1 MTHAIIRLQVHAID
15 AERLAAMRSAGS
27 DEQGNAFVS
36 ILAEGWEP
44 LRCCLQ
50 IAGLGE
56 DIALISYAPL
66 LQASPWREVGP
77 VFVHGTQCDGYQNSA
92 ELPEQLR
99 TGPRVL
105 RSYRANGSLDYDH
118 ITVVPDGEDIEP
130 SLDALLAAP
139 EVAEVHVRAY
149 GAQCFTYAVTR

>member
-1 MTHAIIRLQVHAID
+1 MAETITRLQVHAID
-15 AERLAAMRSAGS
+15 AERLAAMRLAGS
-27 DEQGNAFVS
+27 DEHGNAFVS
-36 ILAEGWEP
+36 IPAQGWEP

-50 IAGLGE
+50 RADLGE

-77 VFVHGTQCDGYQNSA
+77 VFVHSTQCDGYQNSA

-105 RSYRANGSLDYDH
+105 RSYRADGSLDYDH

-130 SLDALLAAP
+130 SLDALLAAA

>member
-1 MTHAIIRLQVHAID
+1 MTHTITRLQVHAID
-15 AERLAAMRSAGS
+15 AERLAAMRSIGS

-36 ILAEGWEP
+36 IPARGWEP

-50 IAGLGE
+50 IADPDEG
-56 DIALISYAPL
+56 ITLISYAPL
-66 LQASPWREVGP
+66 QQATPWREVGP
-77 VFVHGTQCDGYQNSA
+77 VFVHSTQCDGYQNPS
-92 ELPEQLR
+92 ELPAQLR

-105 RSYRANGSLDYDH
+105 RSYRADGTLDYDH
-118 ITVVPDGEDIEP
+118 ITVVPDGQDIEP